1 MTTQNISQELN
12 FKILS
17 DNSEDSR
24 NVSGVFC
31 CDLLSL
37 AMSKL
42 PAGSVWVTVMGN
54 VNTLAVASLTEAACI
69 IVAENIQPDDN
80 TIKKA
85 QEQNIMVMKSP
96 YPIFETADMVNKL
109 INA

>member
-1 MTTQNISQELN
+1 MTAKNISNQFD

-17 DNSEDSR
+17 DGNINSG

-42 PAGSVWVTVMGN
+42 PARAAWVTVMGN
-54 VNTLAVASLTEAACI
+54 VNTLAVASLTEASCI
-69 IVAENIQPDDN
+69 ILAEDIQPDES

-96 YPIFETADMVNKL
+96 YPVFETAEMVYKF

>member
-1 MTTQNISQELN
+1 MTAENISKELD
-12 FKILS
+12 FQILS
-17 DNSEDSR
+17 DGNTNSQ
-24 NVSGVFC
+24 NISGVFC

-42 PAGSVWVTVMGN
+42 PANSAWVTVMGN
-54 VNTLAVASLTEAACI
+54 VNTLAVASLTEASCI
-69 IVAENIQPDDN
+69 IVAENIQPDEN

-96 YPIFETADMVNKL
+96 YPVFETANMVYKL